1 MNTLTTIGKRFV
13 DMVRRT
19 LDFVKRFFENRSI
32 RYTIFLSFT
41 ISAAVAI
48 LSITVSLYTRFSNQV
63 KLVIQE
69 ENQNLIEQVNK
80 TLDSNLRNLMKISDS
95 LYYQVIKYKD
105 LSTES
110 INEKLLLIYDTNK
123 DYIQNIALFLAD
135 GELIE
140 TAPAAMLK
148 DGVSVVHNTWFQ
160 YALNKTENIHFT
172 TPYVQNLFVDSD
184 YQYQWVISISRAV
197 EITMEKTIQQGV
209 LLIDISYDAIA
220 HLFENISLGSDGYT
234 YLMDS
239 EGVIIYHPKQQ
250 LIHAKVLQENN
261 LVAAN
266 YKDGNHEET
275 FMGDERVVTV
285 KSVGYTGWKIVGV
298 TPQKGLT
305 LNNMKNRIF
314 IIFIL
319 LIFVCILTMIN
330 SLITSKI
337 TNPINELEKSVNRLE
352 MGALNIPIYEGG
364 THEIQHLGK
373 SIKKMAD
380 QIQNLM
386 KDMVEEHESKR
397 KNELNTLQAQINPH
411 FLYNTLDIIVWMIE
425 DKRQEEAVKVVTALA
440 RFFRISLSKGKTI
453 ITVADELEHVRNYLM
468 IQNMRYKNRFEYS
481 IIAEPEVMGLATIK
495 LVLQPLV
502 ENAIYHGMEFM
513 DGDGEIIIKAYLEEE
528 ELYLS
533 VSDNGLGM
541 TEEMVVRLLTGD
553 VSSKRGTGIGVKNV
567 NERIRVYFG
576 MEYGLRIDSEPDEG
590 TTIIIHLPKIA
601 YDEYV
606 GMDV

>member
-1 MNTLTTIGKRFV
+1 MDTLTTIGKRI
-13 DMVRRT
+13 
-19 LDFVKRFFENRSI
+19 LDLIKRFFTNRSI
-32 RYTIFLSFT
+32 RYTIFVSFT
-41 ISAAVAI
+41 ISAAVSI
-48 LSITVSLYTRFSNQV
+48 LSITVSLYTRFSTQV
-63 KLVIQE
+63 TQVIQE

-95 LYYQVIKYKD
+95 LYYQVVKYAD

-148 DGVSVVHNTWFQ
+148 DGSTVVDKNWFR
-160 YALNKTENIHFT
+160 YALNKAENIHFS

-197 EITMEKTIQQGV
+197 EITMDKTIQQGV
-209 LLIDISYDAIA
+209 LLIDISYDPIA

-234 YLMDS
+234 YLIDS

-250 LIHAKVLQENN
+250 LIDAKVLQENN
-261 LVAAN
+261 LVAAT

-275 FMGDERVVTV
+275 FQGEERVVTV

-305 LNNMKNRIF
+305 LNNIKNRIF
-314 IIFIL
+314 IVFIL
-319 LIFVCILTMIN
+319 LIFVCILSMIN

-337 TNPINELEKSVNRLE
+337 TNPINELEKSVNQLE
-352 MGALNIPIYEGG
+352 MGALNIQIYEGG
-364 THEIQHLGK
+364 TYEIKHLGK
-373 SIKKMAD
+373 SIKKMAA

-386 KDMVEEHESKR
+386 NDMVEEHESKR
-397 KNELNTLQAQINPH
+397 INELNTLQAQINPH

-425 DKRQEEAVKVVTALA
+425 DKRQEEAVKVVTALG

-468 IQNMRYKNRFEYS
+468 IQNMRYKNRFEYQ
-481 IIAEPEVMGLATIK
+481 IIAEPEVMGCATIK

-513 DGDGEIIIKAYLEEE
+513 DGDGEIIIKAYLEQED
-528 ELYLS
+528 LYLS

-541 TEEMVVRLLTGD
+541 TEDMVERLLNGD

-576 MEYGLRIDSEPDEG
+576 TEYGLSIDSKPDEG
-590 TTIIIHLPKIA
+590 TTIIIHLPKVA
-601 YDEYV
+601 YDEYAR
-606 GMDV
+606 MDV

>member
-1 MNTLTTIGKRFV
+1 MNAIITLVKKFGE
-13 DMVRRT
+13 MVKRT
-19 LDFVKRFFENRSI
+19 LENRSI
-32 RYTIFLSFT
+32 RYTIFISFT

-48 LSITVSLYTRFSNQV
+48 LSITVSLYSRFSTQV

-95 LYYQVIKYKD
+95 LYYQVIKYED
-105 LSTES
+105 LSIES

-123 DYIQNIALFLAD
+123 DYIQNIALFLGD
-135 GELIE
+135 GSLIE

-148 DGVSVVHNTWFQ
+148 EEVSVLNNSWFQ
-160 YALNKTENIHFT
+160 YALYKTENIHFT

-184 YQYQWVISISRAV
+184 NQYQWVISMSRAA
-197 EITMEKTIQQGV
+197 EITMDKTIQQGV
-209 LLIDISYDAIA
+209 LLIDINYDAIA

-239 EGVIIYHPKQQ
+239 EGVLIYHPKHQ

-261 LVAAN
+261 MKAAT

-275 FMGDERVVTV
+275 FQGEERVVTV

-298 TPQKGLT
+298 TPQKGLA

-314 IIFIL
+314 LIFSI
-319 LIFVCILTMIN
+319 LIFVCLLSMIN

-337 TNPINELEKSVNRLE
+337 TNPIKELEKSVNQLE
-352 MGALNIPIYEGG
+352 MGAQNIQIYEGG
-364 THEIQHLGK
+364 TYEIQHLGK

-380 QIQNLM
+380 QIRNLM
-386 KDMVEEHESKR
+386 RDMVEEHESKR

-425 DKRQEEAVKVVTALA
+425 DERQDEAVRVVTALA

-468 IQNMRYKNRFEYS
+468 IQKMRYKNRFQYQ
-481 IIAEPEVMGLATIK
+481 IIAAPEVMDLATIK
-495 LVLQPLV
+495 LVLQPLT

-513 DGDGEIIIKAYLEEE
+513 DGEGEIIIKAYLEED

-541 TEEMVVRLLTGD
+541 TPEMIERLLKGD
-553 VSSKRGTGIGVKNV
+553 VSSKKGSGIGIKNV
-567 NERIRVYFG
+567 NERISVYFG
-576 MEYGLRIDSEPDEG
+576 MEYGLRIDSTPDEG
-590 TTIIIHLPKIA
+590 TTIIIHLPKKP
-601 YDEYV
+601 YDEY
-606 GMDV
+606 GREDV

>member
-1 MNTLTTIGKRFV
+1 
-13 DMVRRT
+13 
-19 LDFVKRFFENRSI
+19 
-32 RYTIFLSFT
+32 
-41 ISAAVAI
+41 
-48 LSITVSLYTRFSNQV
+48 
-63 KLVIQE
+63 
-69 ENQNLIEQVNK
+69 
-80 TLDSNLRNLMKISDS
+80 
-95 LYYQVIKYKD
+95 
-105 LSTES
+105 
-110 INEKLLLIYDTNK
+110 
-123 DYIQNIALFLAD
+123 D
-135 GELIE
+135 GSLIE

-148 DGVSVVHNTWFQ
+148 EEVSVLNSSWFQ

-184 YQYQWVISISRAV
+184 NQYQWVISMSRAA
-197 EITMEKTIQQGV
+197 EITMDKTIQQGV
-209 LLIDISYDAIA
+209 LLIDINYDAIA

-239 EGVIIYHPKQQ
+239 EGVLIYHPKHQ

-261 LVAAN
+261 MKAAT

-275 FMGDERVVTV
+275 FQGEERVVTV

-298 TPQKGLT
+298 TPQKGLV

-314 IIFIL
+314 LIFSI
-319 LIFVCILTMIN
+319 LIFVCLLSMIN

-337 TNPINELEKSVNRLE
+337 TNPIKELEKSVNQLE
-352 MGALNIPIYEGG
+352 MGAHNIQIYEGG
-364 THEIQHLGK
+364 TYEIQHLGK
-373 SIKKMAD
+373 SIKKMAN
-380 QIQNLM
+380 QIRNLM

-425 DKRQEEAVKVVTALA
+425 DERQDEAVRVVTALA

-468 IQNMRYKNRFEYS
+468 IQKMRYKNRFQYQ
-481 IIAEPEVMGLATIK
+481 IIATPEVMDLATIK
-495 LVLQPLV
+495 LVLQPLT

-513 DGDGEIIIKAYLEEE
+513 DGEGEIIIKAYLEED

-541 TEEMVVRLLTGD
+541 TPEMIERLLKGD
-553 VSSKRGTGIGVKNV
+553 VSSKKGSGIGVKNV
-567 NERIRVYFG
+567 NERICVYFG
-576 MEYGLRIDSEPDEG
+576 MEYGLRIDSTPDEG
-590 TTIIIHLPKIA
+590 TTIIIHLPKKP
-601 YDEYV
+601 YDEYGRV
-606 GMDV
+606 DV